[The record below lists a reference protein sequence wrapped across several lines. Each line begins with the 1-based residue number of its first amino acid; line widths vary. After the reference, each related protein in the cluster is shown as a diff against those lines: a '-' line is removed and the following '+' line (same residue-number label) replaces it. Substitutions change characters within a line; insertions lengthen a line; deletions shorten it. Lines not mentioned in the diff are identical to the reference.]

1 MTDLQLGLIIGGIV
15 IIIAVYG
22 LNRWQEFR
30 YKKMAAK
37 AFAKNHPD
45 VLLHTPKN
53 RVRHGVDS
61 SPSIRYEP
69 SFTDSLSQVMDAE
82 NAKLASEHVPPQETI
97 SFIFDTS
104 SSSDVIESSKE
115 EEVMNDEVGVQEESL
130 STVEEAPNLEKTY
143 QPHYSLRREYESDRD
158 IALEPSFY
166 FIAEVTTESPIEAA
180 TMPIFSAAKRVRCL
194 GLRADQHWEL
204 VTESSLGRY
213 NALKIGLQLVDRQG
227 PVTAEDIDAF
237 CQTIQLFATESE
249 AKVIFPLRLQK
260 IDAAVKLDQFCA
272 STDMQVAIN
281 LRADVNLSLKN
292 IAQFA
297 ETENMV
303 LSADGAFHRTDE
315 NGNTLFCLIN
325 QFNKGVFTPNFLDE
339 TRLISFVLDV
349 PRVVNGAE
357 IFDQMCAL
365 AVTLGESLGAELVDD
380 NHQILTQDGLA
391 FIRRELIEMQKK
403 MQAKG
408 IVAGSTIARQLYS

>member
-1 MTDLQLGLIIGGIV
+1 MTDLQLGLIIGGVAIIV
-15 IIIAVYG
+15 AVYG

-45 VLLHTPKN
+45 VLLNTPKN

-69 SFTDSLSQVMDAE
+69 SFTDPLNQDVAIDETRIA
-82 NAKLASEHVPPQETI
+82 AEHVHPQETI
-97 SFIFDTS
+97 SFIFDTPAS
-104 SSSDVIESSKE
+104 LDLIESAKE
-115 EEVMNDEVGVQEESL
+115 EGVMSDKAGLAEIP
-130 STVEEAPNLEKTY
+130 STVEEEAPNLEKTY
-143 QPHYSLRREYESDRD
+143 QPQYSLRREYESDRD
-158 IALEPSFY
+158 IALEPPFY
-166 FIAEVTTESPIEAA
+166 FIAEVTTDSPIDAA
-180 TMPIFSAAKRVRCL
+180 TMPIFSAAKRVRCI

-227 PVTAEDIDAF
+227 PVTGEDIDAF

-260 IDAAVKLDQFCA
+260 IDAANKLDQFCA

-281 LRADVNLSLKN
+281 LRADANLSLKN
-292 IAQFA
+292 IAHFA

-365 AVTLGESLGAELVDD
+365 AVALGDSLGAELVDD

-391 FIRRELIEMQKK
+391 FIRRELIKMQKK
-403 MQAKG
+403 MHAKG